1 MEQSLILGGGSLAL
15 VLGLI
20 ALRVPIGVALGAV
33 AFGGFWYVR
42 GWNTA
47 LGQLREVPY
56 NFAANWDLSAIP
68 MFLLMGSIVAAS
80 GTASALFRAARLW
93 LSGLPGGLAVATN
106 VACAGFAAGCGSSVA
121 ASATMSR
128 IAIPEMLKAGYE
140 KGLATGTVASA
151 GTIAALIPPSILLVL
166 FGVFAET
173 SITGLLIGGIIPG
186 LMTAAIYTA
195 MIMLRCRM
203 NPALAPR
210 VTLDDVPDLSRER
223 WRALAEI
230 WPIAALMFGI
240 IAALYSGTVTPT
252 EVGAAGAFLA
262 LVIAILQRRMTV
274 AIFIRALKES
284 MGVTAQIFFVGF
296 GALLYTRFLSLT
308 GLSRTLSDI
317 LVPLGLDPILVML
330 AVTVV
335 FLILGMFLDP
345 IGIMLITMP
354 VFVPLM
360 NAMGMDL
367 IWFGVLVVKFIEIGM
382 LTPPLGFNVYV
393 VKSVVGDTIPL
404 PRIFAGVGWFLVCDM
419 AVVLLMILFPA
430 TVLFLPEL
438 MRG

>member
-1 MEQSLILGGGSLAL
+1 MTTSILLGGGSLTV
-15 VLGLI
+15 VLMLI
-20 ALRVPIGVALGAV
+20 ALRVPIGVALGSV
-33 AFGGFWYVR
+33 AFCGFWYVR

-80 GTASALFRAARLW
+80 GTATALFRAARLW
-93 LSGLPGGLAVATN
+93 LSALPGGLAVATN
-106 VACAGFAAGCGSSVA
+106 MACAGFAAGCGSSVA
-121 ASATMSR
+121 AAATMGR
-128 IAIPEMLKAGYE
+128 IAIPEMLRAGYD
-140 KGLATGTVASA
+140 KGLAAGTVASA

-166 FGVFAET
+166 FGVFAEV
-173 SITGLLIGGIIPG
+173 SISALLIGGVIPG
-186 LMTAAIYTA
+186 VLTAGVYML
-195 MIMLRCRM
+195 MIMIRCWL
-203 NPALAPR
+203 NPALAPA
-210 VTLDDVPDLSRER
+210 VSSADVPDLGRAR

-230 WPIAALMFGI
+230 WPIVALMLGI
-240 IAALYSGTVTPT
+240 IAALYSGRVTPT

-262 LVIAILQRRMTV
+262 LVIAIVQRRMSLRL
-274 AIFIRALKES
+274 FIEALRDA
-284 MGVTAQIFFVGF
+284 MGVAAQIFFVGF

-308 GLSRTLSDI
+308 GLSRTLSETI
-317 LVPLGLDPILVML
+317 APLGLDPILVLL
-330 AVTVV
+330 ALTLV

-360 NAMGMDL
+360 NAMDMNL

-393 VKSVVGDTIPL
+393 VKSVVGDQIPL
-404 PRIFAGVGWFLVCDM
+404 QRIFAGVGWFLVCDM
-419 AVVLLMILFPA
+419 VVVLLMILFPA
-430 TVLFLPEL
+430 LVLFLPGL

>member
-1 MEQSLILGGGSLAL
+1 MTGALLGGTSLAI
-15 VLGLI
+15 VLFLI
-20 ALRVPIGVALGAV
+20 ALRVPIGVALGSV
-33 AFGGFWYVR
+33 AFGGFWYMR

-68 MFLLMGSIVAAS
+68 MFLLMGSIVAVS

-93 LSGLPGGLAVATN
+93 LAPLPGGLAVATN
-106 VACAGFAAGCGSSVA
+106 MACAGFAAGCGSSVA
-121 ASATMSR
+121 ASATMGR

-140 KGLATGTVASA
+140 KGLAAGTVASA

-166 FGVFAET
+166 FGVFAEV
-173 SITGLLIGGIIPG
+173 SITGLLIAGVIPG
-186 LMTAAIYTA
+186 LLTAALYSL
-195 MIMLRCRM
+195 MILIRCWR

-210 VTLDDVPDLSRER
+210 ITLDDEPDLARER

-230 WPIAALMFGI
+230 WPIALLMVGI
-240 IAALYSGTVTPT
+240 VTALYSGTVTPT

-262 LVIAILQRRMTV
+262 LLIAMVQRKMNIAKFV
-274 AIFIRALKES
+274 EALRDS
-284 MGVTAQIFFVGF
+284 MAVTAQIFFVGF
-296 GALLYTRFLSLT
+296 GALLYTRFLALT
-308 GLSRTLSDI
+308 GLSRMLSDT
-317 LVPLGLDPILVML
+317 LAPMGLDPLLVML
-330 AVTVV
+330 AVTVI

-382 LTPPLGFNVYV
+382 LSPPLGFNVYV
-393 VKSVVGDTIPL
+393 VKSVVGDAIPIS
-404 PRIFAGVGWFLVCDM
+404 RIFRGVGWFLVCDM
-419 AVVLLMILFPA
+419 VVVLLMILFPA
-430 TVLFLPEL
+430 IVLFLPNL